1 MDGFDIYNAILR
13 TKTKVDTYCMGI
25 AASISAVLFQ
35 AGRNRI
41 MADYG
46 VLMYHNPFGD
56 ASGEAIDAMKSALCT
71 MVASRCGMSEEQVS
85 AIMNRTTY
93 LLAEDAK
100 RMGLCDSIQGSS
112 EYNKKRMTADISN
125 DAKSVWK
132 EASLILNNIF
142 KTEHNMPEVSLTRI
156 CNRLKLVPQA
166 NEDAVLEA
174 INAIENRN
182 RELES
187 TLTAQRN
194 QITALET
201 EKTNLTTTVNTLK
214 TEKEA
219 AEKAA
224 KKVNAEAL
232 VKAAV
237 NLKTIKN
244 DAETIAKWTDRAIAD
259 YDGTKDLLE
268 SIPVNQV
275 SNRIKVG
282 EQGNKGGAQVS
293 ELDNA
298 VALEMARIQNRLNG
312 RTEVK

>member
-1 MDGFDIYNAILR
+1 
-13 TKTKVDTYCMGI
+13 
-25 AASISAVLFQ
+25 
-35 AGRNRI
+35 
-41 MADYG
+41 
-46 VLMYHNPFGD
+46 
-56 ASGEAIDAMKSALCT
+56 
-71 MVASRCGMSEEQVS
+71 
-85 AIMNRTTY
+85 
-93 LLAEDAK
+93 
-100 RMGLCDSIQGSS
+100 
-112 EYNKKRMTADISN
+112 
-125 DAKSVWK
+125 
-132 EASLILNNIF
+132 
-142 KTEHNMPEVSLTRI
+142 
-156 CNRLKLVPQA
+156 VPQA